1 MAYERIGLKTTKR
14 IVQNLNLD
22 PVTGEQ
28 HGTDLDVAGKLSSGD
43 SLVGLNVTVTPTG
56 TAGTWV
62 SGIYAKVTQGNTKA
76 VNGYISGAELEVIN
90 TANNVSDNFVLVL
103 NSNSSGNQRGQHES
117 YIALRSYGTKA
128 ANSFI
133 WIEDQTI
140 GADNDVT
147 SLIAA
152 NNPTAAT
159 HTIRI
164 IVDDTAYY
172 LMVCAAASLGA

>member
-1 MAYERIGLKTTKR
+1 MAIERIGIKSRKKITQDLF
-14 IVQNLNLD
+14 IHAVS
-22 PVTGEQ
+22 GEE
-28 HGTDLDVAGKLSSGD
+28 HGTSLAVAGVLSSGD
-43 SLVGLNVTVTPTG
+43 SLVGLNVAVTPTG
-56 TAGTWV
+56 TAGSWV
-62 SGIYAKVTQGNTKA
+62 SGIYAKVTQGSTKA

-90 TANNVSDNFVLVL
+90 TADNVSDNFVLVL

-159 HTIRI
+159 HTLRFIC
-164 IVDDTAYY
+164 DDTAYY